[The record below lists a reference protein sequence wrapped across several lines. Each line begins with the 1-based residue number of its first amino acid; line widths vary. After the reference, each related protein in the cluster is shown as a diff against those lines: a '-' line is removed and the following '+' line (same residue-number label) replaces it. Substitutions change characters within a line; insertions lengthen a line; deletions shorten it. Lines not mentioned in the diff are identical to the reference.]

1 MAKSGSFLNCG
12 NMTAIGA
19 LLGLGVT
26 GCLITGAMITAGPA
40 FAGNAEVSTGPAYYY
55 VNQQPSPG
63 TGSKGSNA
71 SFNGFSC
78 DKPDSGGQG
87 PTGTAV
93 TATVTPDIS
102 TTTAYG
108 GTLVVA
114 GSTGGTG
121 GTGGSDKTGVCGN
134 GRGGGTGGTGGAV
147 TVTLNGTSSATYP
160 IANTTVVAYSQGGT
174 GGTGGNTN
182 DPGAHGG
189 DGGSGG
195 VELGLERRARS
206 RR

>member
-114 GSTGGTG
+114 GSTGGARVSSSSGLWECVWRCDAVWRIEQRRYNAT
-121 GTGGSDKTGVCGN
+121 CGA
-134 GRGGGTGGTGGAV
+134 GRTGGA
-147 TVTLNGTSSATYP
+147 
-160 IANTTVVAYSQGGT
+160 
-174 GGTGGNTN
+174 
-182 DPGAHGG
+182 
-189 DGGSGG
+189 
-195 VELGLERRARS
+195 
-206 RR
+206 